1 VLTRWIEKQ
10 QPHSGKLRATNRRD
24 VLDAKELA
32 SMSLREKKQE
42 KLKWHQ
48 YNNKTA
54 SKPKG

>member
-32 SMSLREKKQE
+32 SMSLREGIGV
-42 KLKWHQ
+42 
-48 YNNKTA
+48 NVFA
-54 SKPKG
+54 